1 MILNYLYFSQEEGG
15 LDLNDPKLEEKLV
28 RELKADGVFDQWRKD
43 CLADVD
49 TKVFNC
55 LISTY

>member
-1 MILNYLYFSQEEGG
+1 M
-15 LDLNDPKLEEKLV
+15 NDPKLEEKLV

-49 TKVFNC
+49 TKVGI
-55 LISTY
+55 LLSKIYLGTYQS